1 MPGLT
6 GILESRQI
14 RQRPPELL
22 RENAIETHQAL
33 MTGAIQAASPPGN
46 TCSQLSTLRRL
57 VLIRIDASVV
67 NENHGVQQFDGL
79 IVAVDL
85 DRAEANRFQADV
97 DADAV
102 ADTRNVF

>member
-1 MPGLT
+1 M
-6 GILESRQI
+6 
-14 RQRPPELL
+14 
-22 RENAIETHQAL
+22 
-33 MTGAIQAASPPGN
+33 MGAIQAACPAGN
-46 TCSQLSTLRRL
+46 TCRQLAALRRL
-57 VLIRIDASVV
+57 ILIRIDASVV
-67 NENHGVQQFDGL
+67 NENHGVQQLDGL